1 MTEVVIA
8 GIGQT
13 PVGEHYDKSLRNL
26 SARAVLDALADAG
39 GLQPQAVYIGNFLAS
54 MLSHQ
59 ANLGAMLP
67 ENAGL
72 HGVES
77 FTVEAAGAS
86 GGGALRLGYL
96 AIASGYV
103 DTAVVVGIEKY
114 TDMLGPEAETAA
126 AQSADYDYEGV
137 QGVTEAAQAAMLMQR
152 YLHEYRAPRAAFGAF
167 PVLAHA
173 NAVNN
178 PNAMFRKA
186 ISPAAYE
193 RAGTTSAPLN
203 LFDAAPF
210 ADGSA
215 AVVLTRPELVPDSV
229 THPLVRIS
237 GSSSVIDTLAL
248 HDRPDPLA
256 FKAARLAVERA
267 CGKAGILPSD
277 VDLFELDDAYSIYAV
292 LSLEAAGF
300 AERGQGW
307 MLGQDGCLALTGSL
321 PISTMGGM
329 KARGNPLGA
338 SGVYQAVEAALQLR
352 GEAGANQV
360 EGARLA
366 LIESLGGPAST
377 AVAHVLERYGARR
390 DN

>member
-1 MTEVVIA
+1 MTDVVIA

-26 SARAVLDALADAG
+26 SARAILDAVEDAG
-39 GLQPQAVYIGNFLAS
+39 GLKPQAMYIGNFLAS

-59 ANLGAMLP
+59 ANLGALLP
-67 ENAGL
+67 DNAGL
-72 HGVES
+72 HGIEA

-96 AIASGYV
+96 AVASGFV
-103 DTAVVVGIEKY
+103 DTAIVVGVEKY
-114 TDMLGPEAETAA
+114 TDVLGPEAETAV

-137 QGVTEAAQAAMLMQR
+137 QGITEAAQAAMLMQR
-152 YLHEYRAPRAAFGAF
+152 YLYEYDAPRQAFGAF
-167 PVLAHA
+167 PALAHA

-186 ISPAAYE
+186 ISQAAYE
-193 RAGTTSAPLN
+193 RAGVTSAPLN
-203 LFDAAPF
+203 LFDAAPY
-210 ADGSA
+210 ADGAA
-215 AVVLTRPELVPDSV
+215 AVVLTRPELVPAGV

-256 FKAARLAVERA
+256 FKAARLSVERA
-267 CGKAGILPSD
+267 CRKAGILPTD
-277 VDLFELDDAYSIYAV
+277 ADLFELYDAFSIYAV

-307 MLGQDGCLALTGSL
+307 KLGQDGALALNGSL
-321 PISTMGGM
+321 PIATMGGM

-352 GEAGANQV
+352 GEAGQNQV
-360 EGARLA
+360 QGARLA
-366 LIESLGGPAST
+366 LIQSLGGPAST
-377 AVAHVLERYGARR
+377 AVTHVLERK
-390 DN
+390 